1 MGIDKI
7 KTHSEWVAEQV
18 ARARENGIREGL
30 ENMTAAQLI
39 AALYHECATLAARV
53 DILEK
58 QLRDKTDML
67 EGGSRHE

>member
-1 MGIDKI
+1 MGTDKI
-7 KTHSEWVAEQV
+7 KTHTEWIHEQV
-18 ARARENGIREGL
+18 AEAREQGLRDGL

-67 EGGSRHE
+67 EGGSRHG